1 MVLYLRGIQGGNKM
15 IRVSFLLILLTTKLC
30 AQLNS
35 PYDEQAPVLTPD
47 GSELYFTVARHPLN
61 VSGTNDL
68 GDIWVSHL
76 VGNKWSAPSLVH
88 GTINNSAY
96 NAVLGFSSD
105 GQKMFLYGHYT
116 FDGEHAGSQGIS
128 VSRRTGVGW
137 TTPHNEVVPAFQ
149 NKSVA
154 TGGHITP
161 DKTIFVF
168 SADTGGTYG
177 KEDIYVSLHVGTLWT
192 EPKNLGA
199 VINTENRELSP
210 WLSADTK
217 TLYFASSA
225 SSPDNF
231 DVFSCE
237 RLDSTWTNWSPPKNL
252 GAPINS
258 NGRELFYSTFG
269 NKIFYTSTFES
280 DGLSDIKEV
289 KPTEVEVEPK
299 KDSIRKKAPIEE
311 EEEVVLA
318 VKPDNGLTKLF
329 GKVTDSETGAAVAAN
344 IVFYGPNVVFIL
356 ASEAG
361 NYEAELLPKSLYS
374 VRVECQGY
382 FGYVAKINL
391 TKQKLREFEIDIKL
405 RPISIGLS
413 VNLQSVLFKQGTFEM
428 LPESNDELDMVVD
441 FLKYN
446 PTVEIE
452 LEGHTEDAGGEEAN
466 LKLSQERVDVVKKY
480 ITASGI
486 SAKRVKGI
494 GYGGANP
501 VATNRNE
508 EGRRQNRR
516 VEFKVVKK

>member
-1 MVLYLRGIQGGNKM
+1 M
-15 IRVSFLLILLTTKLC
+15 IRISFLLILVTTKLC

-35 PYDEQAPVLTPD
+35 VYDEQAPVLTPD
-47 GSELYFTVARHPLN
+47 GTELYFTVAKHPLN
-61 VSGTNDL
+61 FSGKNDL
-68 GDIWVSHL
+68 GDIWVSRL
-76 VGNKWSAPSLVH
+76 VDNKWSAPSPAK
-88 GTINNSAY
+88 GIINNSAY

-105 GQKMFLYGHYT
+105 GQKMFLYGHYN
-116 FDGEHAGSQGIS
+116 FDGEEAGSQGIS

-137 TTPHNEVVPAFQ
+137 TVPHNEAVPAFQ

-154 TGGHITP
+154 TGGHITA
-161 DKTIFVF
+161 DKTVFVF

-177 KEDIYVSLHVGTLWT
+177 KEDIFVSLHVGTKWT

-199 VINTENRELSP
+199 VINTENQELSP

-217 TLYFASSA
+217 TLYFASNS

-258 NGRELFYSTFG
+258 DGRELFYSTFA
-269 NKIFYTSTFES
+269 NKIFYTSTFKS
-280 DGLSDIKEV
+280 DGLGDIREIKSP
-289 KPTEVEVEPK
+289 KVEVVPAPEPK
-299 KDSIRKKAPIEE
+299 KDSIPKKMPIAEE
-311 EEEVVLA
+311 TVLV
-318 VKPDNGLTKLF
+318 VKPDNGLTKIF
-329 GKVTDSETGAAVAAN
+329 GKITDSETGGAVAAN
-344 IVFYGPNVVFIL
+344 LVFYGPNVAFVL

-361 NYEAELLPKSLYS
+361 NYEAELLPKSKYS
-374 VRVECQGY
+374 VRAESQGY
-382 FGYVAKINL
+382 FGYFAKINL
-391 TKQKLREFEIDIKL
+391 TKEKLREFEINIKL
-405 RPISIGLS
+405 RPIAIGMT
-413 VNLQSVLFKQGTFEM
+413 VNLPNVLFKQSTSEL
-428 LPESNDELDMVVD
+428 LPESNDELDMVIG

-452 LEGHTEDAGGEEAN
+452 LAGHTDNVGGEEAS

-480 ITASGI
+480 IAESGI

-501 VATNRNE
+501 IATNTNE

-516 VEFKVVKK
+516 VEFKIVKK

>member
-1 MVLYLRGIQGGNKM
+1 M
-15 IRVSFLLILLTTKLC
+15 IRIFLVLILVTTKLC

-35 PYDEQAPVLTPD
+35 VYDEEAPVLTPD
-47 GSELYFTVARHPLN
+47 GTELYFTVARHPLN
-61 VSGTNDL
+61 VSGKNDL
-68 GDIWVSHL
+68 GDIWVSRL
-76 VGNKWSAPSLVH
+76 VDNKWSAPSPLQ

-116 FDGEHAGSQGIS
+116 FDGEEAGSQGIS

-137 TTPHNEVVPAFQ
+137 TVPHNEAVPAFQ

-161 DKTIFVF
+161 DKTVFVF

-177 KEDIYVSLHVGTLWT
+177 KEDIYVSLHVGTKWT

-199 VINTENRELSP
+199 VINTENQELSP

-217 TLYFASSA
+217 TLYFASNS

-258 NGRELFYSTFG
+258 VGKELFYSTFT
-269 NKIFYTSTFES
+269 NKIFYTSTFKS
-280 DGLSDIKEV
+280 DGFGDIREIKSPEAATV
-289 KPTEVEVEPK
+289 PVREPK
-299 KDSIRKKAPIEE
+299 KDSIPKKMPIAEE
-311 EEEVVLA
+311 TVRVS
-318 VKPDNGLTKLF
+318 KPDNGLTRIF
-329 GKVTDSETGAAVAAN
+329 GKITDSETGGPVAAN
-344 IVFYGPNVVFIL
+344 IAFYGPNVAFVL
-356 ASEAG
+356 ASEVG
-361 NYEAELLPKSLYS
+361 DYEAELLPKSKYS
-374 VRVECQGY
+374 VRVELQGY
-382 FGYVAKINL
+382 FGYFAKINL
-391 TKQKLREFEIDIKL
+391 TKQKLREFEINIKL
-405 RPISIGLS
+405 RPIAIGTSI
-413 VNLQSVLFKQGTFEM
+413 NLQSVLFKQSTSEL
-428 LPESNDELDMVVD
+428 LPESYDELDMVID

-452 LEGHTEDAGGEEAN
+452 LEGHTDDVGGEEAS

-494 GYGGANP
+494 GYGGAKP
-501 VATNRNE
+501 IATNTNE
-508 EGRRQNRR
+508 DGRRQNRR
-516 VEFKVVKK
+516 VEFKIVKK

>member
-1 MVLYLRGIQGGNKM
+1 V
-15 IRVSFLLILLTTKLC
+15 TTKLC

-35 PYDEQAPVLTPD
+35 VYDEQAPVLTPD
-47 GSELYFTVARHPLN
+47 GTELYFTIARHPLN
-61 VSGTNDL
+61 VSGKNDL

-76 VGNKWSAPSLVH
+76 AGNKWSAPSRVQ
-88 GTINNSAY
+88 GPINNSAY

-116 FDGEHAGSQGIS
+116 FDGEQAGSQGIS

-137 TTPHNEVVPAFQ
+137 TVPHNEVVPAFQ
-149 NKSVA
+149 NKSIA

-161 DKTIFVF
+161 DKAIFVF
-168 SADTGGTYG
+168 SADTGETFG
-177 KEDIYVSLHVGTLWT
+177 KEDIYVSLHVGTQWT

-199 VINTENRELSP
+199 VINTKNQELSP

-217 TLYFASSA
+217 TLYFASNVSF
-225 SSPDNF
+225 SDNF

-258 NGRELFYSTFG
+258 SGRELFYSTVA
-269 NKIFYTSTFES
+269 NKIFYTSTLKS
-280 DGLSDIKEV
+280 DGLGDIKEI
-289 KPTEVEVEPK
+289 KPTEVEVAAPGPK
-299 KDSIRKKAPIEE
+299 KDSIPKKTSMP
-311 EEEVVLA
+311 EEVARV
-318 VKPDNGLTKLF
+318 VKPDNGLTKIF
-329 GKVTDSETGAAVAAN
+329 GKVTDSETGGAVAAN

-361 NYEAELLPKSLYS
+361 DYEAELLPKSLYS

-391 TKQKLREFEIDIKL
+391 TKEKLREFEINIKL

-452 LEGHTEDAGGEEAN
+452 LGGHTEDAGGKEAN

-494 GYGGANP
+494 GYGGAKP
-501 VATNRNE
+501 IATNTNE

>member
-1 MVLYLRGIQGGNKM
+1 
-15 IRVSFLLILLTTKLC
+15 
-30 AQLNS
+30 
-35 PYDEQAPVLTPD
+35 
-47 GSELYFTVARHPLN
+47 
-61 VSGTNDL
+61 L
-68 GDIWVSHL
+68 GDIWVSRL
-76 VGNKWSAPSLVH
+76 VGNKWSAPSRAH

-105 GQKMFLYGHYT
+105 GLKMFVYGHYT
-116 FDGEHAGSQGIS
+116 FDGEQAGSQGIS
-128 VSRRTGVGW
+128 VSRRTGAGW
-137 TTPHNEVVPAFQ
+137 TVPHNEAVPAFQ

-161 DKTIFVF
+161 DKAIFVF

-177 KEDIYVSLHVGTLWT
+177 KEDIYVSLHAGTKWT

-199 VINTENRELSP
+199 VINTENQELSP

-217 TLYFASSA
+217 TLYFASNS

-258 NGRELFYSTFG
+258 NGRELFYSTFA
-269 NKIFYTSTFES
+269 NKIFYTSTFKS
-280 DGLSDIKEV
+280 DGLGDIKET
-289 KPTEVEVEPK
+289 KPTEVEVAVSKPK
-299 KDSIRKKAPIEE
+299 KDSILKKTPIA
-311 EEEVVLA
+311 EEVVRV
-318 VKPDNGLTKLF
+318 VKPDNGLTKIF
-329 GKVTDSETGAAVAAN
+329 GKITDSETGGAVAAN
-344 IVFYGPNVVFIL
+344 IVFYGPNVVFVL

-361 NYEAELLPKSLYS
+361 DYEAELLPKSLYS
-374 VRVECQGY
+374 FRVESQGY
-382 FGYVAKINL
+382 FGHFAKINL
-391 TKQKLREFEIDIKL
+391 TELKLRELEINIKL
-405 RPISIGLS
+405 RPISIGIS
-413 VNLQSVLFKQGTFEM
+413 VNLPSVLFKQSTFEL
-428 LPESNDELDMVVD
+428 LPESNDELDMVVA

-452 LEGHTEDAGGEEAN
+452 LEGHTDDAGGKEAN
-466 LKLSQERVDVVKKY
+466 LKLSQERVDVVKNY

-501 VATNRNE
+501 ITTNRNE

>member
-1 MVLYLRGIQGGNKM
+1 M
-15 IRVSFLLILLTTKLC
+15 IRISFLLILVTTKLC

-35 PYDEQAPVLTPD
+35 VYDEQSPVLTPD
-47 GSELYFTVARHPLN
+47 GTELYFTVARHPLN
-61 VSGTNDL
+61 VSGKNDL
-68 GDIWVSHL
+68 GDIWVSRL
-76 VGNKWSAPSLVH
+76 VGNKWSAPSRAR

-105 GQKMFLYGHYT
+105 GLKMFLYGHYT
-116 FDGEHAGSQGIS
+116 FDGEQAGSQGIS
-128 VSRRTGVGW
+128 VSRRTGAGW
-137 TTPHNEVVPAFQ
+137 TVPHNEAVPAFQ

-161 DKTIFVF
+161 DKAIFVF

-177 KEDIYVSLHVGTLWT
+177 KEDIYVSLHAGTKWT

-199 VINTENRELSP
+199 VINTENQELSP
-210 WLSADTK
+210 WLSADAK
-217 TLYFASSA
+217 TLYFASNS

-258 NGRELFYSTFG
+258 TGRELSYSTFA
-269 NKIFYTSTFES
+269 NKLFYTSTFKS
-280 DGLSDIKEV
+280 DGLGDIREIKPPEV
-289 KPTEVEVEPK
+289 KVPVPEPK
-299 KDSIRKKAPIEE
+299 KDSIPRKMSIEE
-311 EEEVVLA
+311 IVLA
-318 VKPDNGLTKLF
+318 VKPDNGLTKIF
-329 GKVTDSETGAAVAAN
+329 GKITDSETGGAVAAN
-344 IVFYGPNVVFIL
+344 IVFYGPNVVFVQ

-374 VRVECQGY
+374 VRVESHGY
-382 FGYVAKINL
+382 FGYFPKINL
-391 TKQKLREFEIDIKL
+391 TEVKVRELEINIKL
-405 RPISIGLS
+405 RPISLGMS
-413 VNLQSVLFKQGTFEM
+413 VNLPSVLFKQSTFEL
-428 LPESNDELDMVVD
+428 LPESNDELDMVVA

-452 LEGHTEDAGGEEAN
+452 LEGHTEDAGGKEAN
-466 LKLSQERVDVVKKY
+466 LKLSQERVDVVKNY

-486 SAKRVKGI
+486 SAKRVNGI

-501 VATNRNE
+501 IATNRTE

-516 VEFKVVKK
+516 VAFKIVKK

>member
-1 MVLYLRGIQGGNKM
+1 MVRI
-15 IRVSFLLILLTTKLC
+15 SFLLILVTTKLC

-35 PYDEQAPVLTPD
+35 VYDEQAPVLTPD
-47 GSELYFTVARHPLN
+47 GTELYFTVAKHPLN
-61 VSGTNDL
+61 VAGKNDL
-68 GDIWVSHL
+68 GDIWVSRL
-76 VGNKWSAPSLVH
+76 VDNKWSAPSPAK

-116 FDGEHAGSQGIS
+116 FDGEEAGSQGIS

-137 TTPHNEVVPAFQ
+137 TVPHNEAVPAFQ

-161 DKTIFVF
+161 DKKVFVF
-168 SADTGGTYG
+168 SADTGGTYS
-177 KEDIYVSLHVGTLWT
+177 KEDIYVSLHVGTKWT

-199 VINTENRELSP
+199 VINTENQELSP

-217 TLYFASSA
+217 TLYFASNSL
-225 SSPDNF
+225 SPDNF

-237 RLDSTWTNWSPPKNL
+237 RLDSTWTNWSLPKNL

-258 NGRELFYSTFG
+258 DGRELFYSTVA
-269 NKIFYTSTFES
+269 NKIFYTSTFKS
-280 DGLSDIKEV
+280 DGLGDIRETKPPEV
-289 KPTEVEVEPK
+289 KVVAPEPK
-299 KDSIRKKAPIEE
+299 KDSIPGKTPIA
-311 EEEVVLA
+311 EEVVRV
-318 VKPDNGLTKLF
+318 VKPDNGLTKIF
-329 GKVTDSETGAAVAAN
+329 GKITDSETGGAVAAN
-344 IVFYGPNVVFIL
+344 IVLYGPNVVFVL

-361 NYEAELLPKSLYS
+361 NYETELLPKSLYS
-374 VRVECQGY
+374 VRVEAQGY
-382 FGYVAKINL
+382 FGYLAKLNL
-391 TKQKLREFEIDIKL
+391 IKMKLRELEVNLKL
-405 RPISIGLS
+405 RPISLGIS
-413 VNLQSVLFKQGTFEM
+413 INLPSVLFKQSTFEL

-452 LEGHTEDAGGEEAN
+452 LEGHTEDAGDKEAN

-480 ITASGI
+480 ITARGI
-486 SAKRVKGI
+486 SAKRVTGI

-501 VATNRNE
+501 IATNRNE

-516 VEFKVVKK
+516 VEFKIVKK

>member
-1 MVLYLRGIQGGNKM
+1 LL
-15 IRVSFLLILLTTKLC
+15 IRISFLLILVTTKLC

-35 PYDEQAPVLTPD
+35 VYDEQAPVLTPD
-47 GSELYFTVARHPLN
+47 GTELYFTVAKHPSN
-61 VSGTNDL
+61 VSGKNDL
-68 GDIWVSHL
+68 GDIWVSRL
-76 VGNKWSAPSLVH
+76 VDNKWSAPSPVQ

-116 FDGEHAGSQGIS
+116 FDGEQAGSQGIS
-128 VSRRTGVGW
+128 VSRRTGAGW
-137 TTPHNEVVPAFQ
+137 TVPHNEAVPAFQ

-168 SADTGGTYG
+168 SANMGGTYG
-177 KEDIYVSLHVGTLWT
+177 KEDIYVSSHVGIKWT

-199 VINTENRELSP
+199 VINTENQELSP

-217 TLYFASSA
+217 TLYFASNS

-231 DVFSCE
+231 DIFSCE
-237 RLDSTWTNWSPPKNL
+237 RLDSTWINWSPPKNL

-258 NGRELFYSTFG
+258 NGRELFYSTFA
-269 NKIFYTSTFES
+269 NKIFYTSTFKS
-280 DGLSDIKEV
+280 DGFGDIREIKLKEIEV
-289 KPTEVEVEPK
+289 PAPKPR
-299 KDSIRKKAPIEE
+299 KDSIPKKTPIAEE
-311 EEEVVLA
+311 IVRV
-318 VKPDNGLTKLF
+318 VKPDNGLTKIF
-329 GKVTDSETGAAVAAN
+329 GRITDSETGGAVAAN
-344 IVFYGPNVVFIL
+344 IVFYGPNVAFVL

-382 FGYVAKINL
+382 FGYFTKINL
-391 TKQKLREFEIDIKL
+391 TKLKLRELEINIKL
-405 RPISIGLS
+405 RPISIGTS
-413 VNLQSVLFKQGTFEM
+413 VNLPNVLFKQSTSEL
-428 LPESNDELDMVVD
+428 LPESNDELDMVIG

-452 LEGHTEDAGGEEAN
+452 LEGHTDDAGGEEAN

-486 SAKRVKGI
+486 STKRVKGI

-501 VATNRNE
+501 IATNRNE

-516 VEFKVVKK
+516 VEFKIVKK